1 MVWLDDGES
10 TTSVVMFAA
19 SVVVSANGNME
30 GMLRQV
36 VGDVVS
42 MKVTAAKVRVEREK
56 CILLEMTLT
65 RDAR

>member
-10 TTSVVMFAA
+10 TTSVVMFAV
-19 SVVVSANGNME
+19 SVVSANGKME

-65 RDAR
+65 KGAR